1 LTIRAQRKF
10 GIELTSTDNLTN
22 LQIIRKNQPV
32 KRKEERYSVFQQ
44 QNNQYNQF
52 NQMNIFNTRASHYG
66 DNLPTPSLANTH
78 QNEYEMGY
86 SAQGMTE
93 GVNNFLEFVDETKK
107 YRIE

>member
-1 LTIRAQRKF
+1 
-10 GIELTSTDNLTN
+10 
-22 LQIIRKNQPV
+22 
-32 KRKEERYSVFQQ
+32 
-44 QNNQYNQF
+44 
-52 NQMNIFNTRASHYG
+52 MNIFNTRASHYG

-107 YRIE
+107 YRIEWYGTLSFHISFFPEYQVFSS